1 MTHAHKKCC
10 FTVKSSFLFVSNEPK
25 MALKKQEFCPVILPK
40 NDHLK
45 SSK

>member
-1 MTHAHKKCC
+1 MHEGWLTKKNYH
-10 FTVKSSFLFVSNEPK
+10 FSFFNNKFIFDKDVSC
-25 MALKKQEFCPVILPK
+25 FCPVILPK